1 MMTLGDTL
9 KKIAD
14 NEHEDLQKLLAL
26 PFEKLY
32 KLEKYYYDWYKSAE
46 EQGYTPSAQVNYL
59 HFSHINK
66 AIEIKRGNEEEIWDH
81 LT

>member
-1 MMTLGDTL
+1 MTTFGDTL

-32 KLEKYYYDWYKSAE
+32 KLKKYYYDWYKDAE
-46 EQGYTPSAQVNYL
+46 EYSESAQVNYL

>member
-14 NEHEDLQKLLAL
+14 NEQEDLQKLLAL

-32 KLEKYYYDWYKSAE
+32 NLKKYYYDWYKSAE
-46 EQGYTPSAQVNYL
+46 EQGYKPSAQVNYL

-66 AIEIKRGNEEEIWDH
+66 AIEIKRSNYVKI
-81 LT
+81 